1 MNEIDKKI
9 EQLGRARLFGYFENQ
24 SPEWLEARAG
34 IGGSDVGTI
43 LGENPYKTRQEL
55 LLEKRFGA
63 EPLIPNLAMRMG
75 TKFESGIRELW
86 AENNASWLT
95 VHETGTWQGVD
106 QPEFKA
112 NPDGIIEWGIGW
124 LGLLEIKYSQTREV
138 PRYWYWQVNWYLS
151 LLGLKRGIIVQ
162 CSGNKLLEHV
172 IDLEPDVEAYM
183 LDGVNQFLI
192 EMRSN

>member
-1 MNEIDKKI
+1 MNELDDKI
-9 EQLGRARLFGYFENQ
+9 QQLGRARLFGYFENQ

-43 LGENPYKTRQEL
+43 LGENQYKTRQEL
-55 LLEKRFGA
+55 LNEKRFGA

-75 TKFESGIRELW
+75 TKFESGIRDLW
-86 AENNASWLT
+86 AEDNATWLT
-95 VHETGTWQGVD
+95 VHETGTWQGVAN
-106 QPEFKA
+106 PEYKG
-112 NPDGIIEWGIGW
+112 NPDGIIEWATGE
-124 LGLLEIKYSQTREV
+124 LGLLEIKYSQAREV
-138 PRYWYWQVNWYLS
+138 PSYWYWQVNFYLS

-172 IDLEPDVEAYM
+172 IDLEPDVEEYM
-183 LDGVNQFLI
+183 LRGVNQFLE